1 MSTLF
6 DTRLVALHSQHCLQS
21 QDMLKICDLA
31 RAEGMAE
38 EFENY
43 SFDTFLGMVIH
54 MLITTES
61 QHTREQLAQQLPKF
75 GSAAV
80 SPLIKILYRL
90 QTQQH
95 IRALAQASLNK
106 IDLYPLVIG
115 LSQLL
120 DNEIDT
126 TLRSAAVQQ
135 LTELIE
141 SHNQSVLL
149 VLPKLVSTKTWQI
162 LKLQLLTQMPYP
174 KFNIGDCDRDL
185 SSQPESTL
193 NQEPQLHPAEHP
205 NQEKFNYLCRAK

>member
-61 QHTREQLAQQLPKF
+61 QHTREQLSQQLPKF

-80 SPLIKILYRL
+80 SPLLKILYRP
-90 QTQQH
+90 QTQPN
-95 IRALAQASLNK
+95 IRTLAQASLNK
-106 IDLYPLVIG
+106 IDLYSLIIG

-120 DNEIDT
+120 DNETDN

-135 LTELIE
+135 LIKLIAG
-141 SHNQSVLL
+141 HNQSVLL

-162 LKLQLLTQMPYP
+162 LKLQLLTQTPYP
-174 KFNIGDCDRDL
+174 KVNIGDCDRNL
-185 SSQPESTL
+185 SSKPEDTF
-193 NQEPQLHPAEHP
+193 NQESQPHLLENH
-205 NQEKFNYLCRAK
+205 NQEKLNYLCRVK